1 MEHSQLEAETV
12 TGRTPSQLAALQHP
26 RSGRRRRQRRIPL
39 NCRPCRVSKLRCN
52 RQHPCGTC
60 QRRDCVASCTYQNAN
75 TTTNVAVTLAD
86 LPAPDSSGRS
96 ITSDPFASTQTTG
109 RDLDLPGPE
118 HESPESTQGRW
129 DAVLRRP
136 TVDYHDPLTAP
147 ENLFMPFSLTSHVS
161 MKELLEMLPST
172 DCCDYL
178 ISHYFAHLSPMFP
191 ILHDPTFQKEYSAF
205 VQEPDK
211 VHLSFLA
218 LIFMMCSMSL
228 NTMESDDTIVA
239 GLLSQSQDH
248 LTYSLQLRNA
258 AMTCL
263 CQDHFLVHH
272 NLHILQTLL
281 LLIYT
286 ICHNEGVE
294 RAWSLLGMGLNIAMA
309 LRCHVLSND
318 LSHLEIERRRRCWC
332 GILTLHTYQAI
343 LFRDID
349 MSFPL
354 NIKATMSAEI
364 NDVDIHDAPSQKRSL
379 SLMKFKIR
387 FFQLSTQICGHI
399 SGPSTFDEVSLH
411 HFNQAIAE
419 EQHLWD
425 STFLIDGSP
434 SVLDSASYAHWCIL
448 QTYAHQLYLVLHRP
462 FHHSQSPR
470 FLPASRE
477 KCIESSTALLD
488 IHRLLCELPRFRYY
502 KWIVNGMTSFNALHG
517 AVALASC
524 LLDTSDSL
532 DMRPYWAAFDAT
544 VHRMEALQNRS
555 PVCAKAYPILRHLQ

>member
-1 MEHSQLEAETV
+1 MEQSQLEAETD
-12 TGRTPSQLAALQHP
+12 RIPSQPASLQNP
-26 RSGRRRRQRRIPL
+26 QSGKRQRRIPL
-39 NCRPCRVSKLRCN
+39 SCRPCRVSKLRCD

-60 QRRDCVASCTYQNAN
+60 QRRDCVVSCSYQNAN
-75 TTTNVAVTLAD
+75 NIAVTLADRQTTSYPPD
-86 LPAPDSSGRS
+86 LPAPDSVRS
-96 ITSDPFASTQTTG
+96 ITSDPFASTQNTR
-109 RDLDLPGPE
+109 RDLDLPGSE

-136 TVDYHDPLTAP
+136 TVDCHDPLTVS
-147 ENLFMPFSLTSHVS
+147 ENLFMPFSLTSHVP

-172 DCCDYL
+172 DCRDYL

-211 VHLSFLA
+211 IHLSFLA

-228 NTMESDDTIVA
+228 NTMESDDIIVG

-272 NLHILQTLL
+272 NLHTLQTLL

-309 LRCHVLSND
+309 LRCHVHSND
-318 LSHLEIERRRRCWC
+318 LSHIEIERRRRCWS

-354 NIKATMSAEI
+354 NIKATMSAKVI
-364 NDVDIHDAPSQKRSL
+364 DVDIHDALSQKRSL
-379 SLMKFKIR
+379 PPMSLMKFKIR
-387 FFQLSTQICGHI
+387 FFQLSTRICGHI
-399 SGPSTFDEVSLH
+399 SGPSMLNEVSLH
-411 HFNQAIAE
+411 HFNKAIAE
-419 EQHLWD
+419 EQQLWD
-425 STFLIDGSP
+425 STFLVDGSP

-488 IHRLLCELPRFRYY
+488 IHRILCELPRFRY
-502 KWIVNGMTSFNALHG
+502 
-517 AVALASC
+517 
-524 LLDTSDSL
+524 
-532 DMRPYWAAFDAT
+532 
-544 VHRMEALQNRS
+544 
-555 PVCAKAYPILRHLQ
+555 

>member
-1 MEHSQLEAETV
+1 
-12 TGRTPSQLAALQHP
+12 
-26 RSGRRRRQRRIPL
+26 
-39 NCRPCRVSKLRCN
+39 
-52 RQHPCGTC
+52 
-60 QRRDCVASCTYQNAN
+60 
-75 TTTNVAVTLAD
+75 
-86 LPAPDSSGRS
+86 
-96 ITSDPFASTQTTG
+96 
-109 RDLDLPGPE
+109 
-118 HESPESTQGRW
+118 
-129 DAVLRRP
+129 
-136 TVDYHDPLTAP
+136 
-147 ENLFMPFSLTSHVS
+147 
-161 MKELLEMLPST
+161 
-172 DCCDYL
+172 
-178 ISHYFAHLSPMFP
+178 
-191 ILHDPTFQKEYSAF
+191 
-205 VQEPDK
+205 
-211 VHLSFLA
+211 
-218 LIFMMCSMSL
+218 
-228 NTMESDDTIVA
+228 
-239 GLLSQSQDH
+239 
-248 LTYSLQLRNA
+248 
-258 AMTCL
+258 
-263 CQDHFLVHH
+263 
-272 NLHILQTLL
+272 
-281 LLIYT
+281 
-286 ICHNEGVE
+286 
-294 RAWSLLGMGLNIAMA
+294 
-309 LRCHVLSND
+309 
-318 LSHLEIERRRRCWC
+318 
-332 GILTLHTYQAI
+332 
-343 LFRDID
+343 
-349 MSFPL
+349 
-354 NIKATMSAEI
+354 MSAEI

-477 KCIESSTALLD
+477 KWIESSTALLD